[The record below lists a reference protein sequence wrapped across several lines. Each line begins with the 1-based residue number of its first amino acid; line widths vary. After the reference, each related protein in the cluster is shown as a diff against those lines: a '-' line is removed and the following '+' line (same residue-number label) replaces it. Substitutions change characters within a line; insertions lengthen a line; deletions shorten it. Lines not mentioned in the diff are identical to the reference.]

1 MVTGAVPNTSGPD
14 SSGPGPSGPEDTT
27 VKPSN
32 VNIPNAL
39 TVLRILGVPLFGW
52 MLLTQ
57 GGDDVGMRIWAFGTF
72 CLLMITDRI
81 DGDIA
86 RAKGLVT
93 NFGKLADP
101 IADKAL
107 TGMAFVGLAI
117 ILSDIYPWFW
127 PVTIVLLVREWGIT
141 LMRFVV
147 KKYGVMPA
155 SQGGRVKTTLQ
166 SIAIGGYVLPLEL
179 WDTTF
184 AQVLRWGIHITMVVA
199 VAFTLVTA
207 VQYVRDA
214 IHLRRDQKALA
225 DSR

>member
-1 MVTGAVPNTSGPD
+1 MVTAD
-14 SSGPGPSGPEDTT
+14 Q
-27 VKPSN
+27 PSN
-32 VNIPNAL
+32 FNVPNAL

-57 GGDDVGMRIWAFGTF
+57 GGDDVGMRIWAFVTF

-117 ILSDIYPWFW
+117 ILSDLYPWFW
-127 PVTIVLLVREWGIT
+127 AVTIVLLVREWGIT

-155 SQGGRVKTTLQ
+155 SQGGRIKTTLQ

-179 WDTTF
+179 WDTPL
-184 AQVLRWGIHITMVVA
+184 AEVLRWGIHITMAVA

-207 VQYVRDA
+207 VQYIRDA

-225 DSR
+225 GTR

>member
-1 MVTGAVPNTSGPD
+1 MVTGSVPV
-14 SSGPGPSGPEDTT
+14 PSGPETSEPEDAA

-32 VNIPNAL
+32 LNVPNAL

-52 MLLTQ
+52 LLLTQ
-57 GGDDVGMRIWAFGTF
+57 GGDDVSMRIWAFVSF

-127 PVTIVLLVREWGIT
+127 AVTIVLLVREWGIT

-155 SQGGRVKTTLQ
+155 SQGGRIKTTLQ
-166 SIAIGGYVLPLEL
+166 SVAIGGYVLPLEL
-179 WDTTF
+179 WDNTF
-184 AQVLRWGIHITMVVA
+184 SRLLRWGIHITMVVA

-207 VQYVRDA
+207 VHYVRDA

-225 DSR
+225 GRA

>member
-1 MVTGAVPNTSGPD
+1 MVTAPTPETSEPDNTP
-14 SSGPGPSGPEDTT
+14 
-27 VKPSN
+27 VIPSN
-32 VNIPNAL
+32 LNVPNAL

-52 MLLTQ
+52 LLLTQ
-57 GGDDVGMRIWAFGTF
+57 GGDDVGMRIWAFVAF

-127 PVTIVLLVREWGIT
+127 AVTIVLLVREWGIT

-155 SQGGRVKTTLQ
+155 SQGGRIKTTLQ

-179 WDTTF
+179 WDNTF
-184 AQVLRWGIHITMVVA
+184 SHLLRWGTHITMVVA

-214 IHLRRDQKALA
+214 IRLRRDQKALA
-225 DSR
+225 ASA

>member
-1 MVTGAVPNTSGPD
+1 METAAP
-14 SSGPGPSGPEDTT
+14 
-27 VKPSN
+27 PSN
-32 VNIPNAL
+32 LNIANAL
-39 TVLRILGVPLFGW
+39 TLLRIVGVPVFGW
-52 MLLTQ
+52 LLLTE
-57 GGDDVGMRIWAFGTF
+57 GGDDVGFRLWAFVAF
-72 CLLMITDRI
+72 ILLMITDRI

-86 RAKGLVT
+86 RSRGLVT

-117 ILSDIYPWFW
+117 IFDHWLFW
-127 PVTIVLLVREWGIT
+127 TATIVLLVREWGIT

-155 SQGGRVKTTLQ
+155 SQGGRIKTTLQ
-166 SIAIGGYVLPLEL
+166 AVAIGGYLLPLEIWDNTASHVLL
-179 WDTTF
+179 WVTHV
-184 AQVLRWGIHITMVVA
+184 AMAAA

-214 IHLRRDQKALA
+214 IVMRREQKTPITPA
-225 DSR
+225 

>member
-1 MVTGAVPNTSGPD
+1 MVTGTPDAV
-14 SSGPGPSGPEDTT
+14 

-32 VNIPNAL
+32 LNVPNAL

-52 MLLTQ
+52 LLLTQ
-57 GGDDVGMRIWAFGTF
+57 GGEDVSMRVWAFVAF

-101 IADKAL
+101 IADKTL

-117 ILSDIYPWFW
+117 ILNDIYPWFW
-127 PVTIVLLVREWGIT
+127 AVTIILLVREWGIT

-155 SQGGRVKTTLQ
+155 SQGGRIKTTLQ
-166 SIAIGGYVLPLEL
+166 SIAIGGYVLPLEI
-179 WDTTF
+179 WANTF
-184 AQVLRWGIHITMVVA
+184 SVVLRWGIHITMAVA

-214 IHLRRDQKALA
+214 IHLRREQKALA
-225 DSR
+225 GSA

>member
-1 MVTGAVPNTSGPD
+1 MVTGSA
-14 SSGPGPSGPEDTT
+14 PETQ
-27 VKPSN
+27 KPSN
-32 VNIPNAL
+32 LNLPNAL
-39 TVLRILGVPLFGW
+39 TVLRIAGVPVFGW
-52 MLLTQ
+52 LLLDQ
-57 GGDDVGMRIWAFGTF
+57 GGLDVSQRVWAFVAF

-86 RAKGLVT
+86 RARNLVT

-107 TGMAFVGLAI
+107 TGMAFVGLSI
-117 ILSDIYPWFW
+117 IGVLWW
-127 PVTIVLLVREWGIT
+127 WVTIVLLVREWGIT

-155 SQGGRVKTTLQ
+155 SQGGRIKTTLQ

-179 WDTTF
+179 WDTPF
-184 AQVLRWGIHITMVVA
+184 ANALRWGIHITMAVA
-199 VAFTLVTA
+199 VAFTLVTG

-225 DSR
+225 APQP